1 MKTYYI
7 GADVDS
13 KMTNFAVEAAGRIV
27 GEYCVPTTTV
37 VV

>member
-13 KMTNFAVEAAGRIV
+13 KMTNFAVEADGDATDDG
-27 GEYCVPTTTV
+27 GEL
-37 VV
+37 